1 MDDEVRCGLATLP
14 LGAHRSQ
21 LAQGLDQLLSKL
33 IQDRIAP
40 TGWDRRPEGG

>member
-14 LGAHRSQ
+14 P
-21 LAQGLDQLLSKL
+21 GLDQLLSKL

-40 TGWDRRPEGG
+40 TESVRRPEGG